1 MRFGLI
7 PEKTWGII
15 VILFLLLEGCGH
27 KGPLKL
33 PAPQA
38 QTPQAQ
44 TPQAQTHQSQTSGPQ
59 IPDPQ
64 KPDLQ
69 PSQQIK

>member
-1 MRFGLI
+1 MRSGLI
-7 PEKTWGII
+7 PEKSWGII
-15 VILFLLLEGCGH
+15 VILALLVEGCGH

-44 TPQAQTHQSQTSGPQ
+44 TTNPQTT
-59 IPDPQ
+59 DLQ
-64 KPDLQ
+64 KPAM
-69 PSQQIK
+69 PSPQQSK